1 MYKKITITL
10 ILAMILL
17 SGCSGEKKSSE
28 TGQAVVAIR
37 SQVVQQT
44 DFPVTIQIGGT
55 LRGDRQ
61 TAIPAKVQTTVVSIP
76 VSRGRVV
83 HKGELLVM
91 LDPGGVQSQYHQAE
105 AVFLN
110 AEKQFKQMQSLFES
124 GAVSESQ
131 RDGAET
137 EFKVAQANFNAARQ
151 AIEEDAPFDGVV
163 TDVYVRAGD
172 EVSPGTP
179 LVEVADVGALRLVLE
194 VPGSQIGLIKT
205 GQTVSIISSVDSS
218 IVMMGQ
224 VTGVADAAN
233 NITRSFEVECHF
245 AHPSQGFAPG
255 MYVIATVQIQVLP
268 MALVV
273 PSDALMYR
281 TGEAFI
287 YAVSADTVGLLPV
300 TVLATDK
307 DRAAV
312 SGGLQAGQRV
322 VVLGQKNLTPGTKVR
337 EAAL

>member
-1 MYKKITITL
+1 MYTRMTIAL
-10 ILAMILL
+10 VLAMVLL
-17 SGCSGEKKSSE
+17 SGCAGEKKAST
-28 TGQAVVAIR
+28 TGQTAVAIR
-37 SQVVQQT
+37 SQVVQQI

-76 VSRGRVV
+76 ISRGRVV

-91 LDPGGVQSQYHQAE
+91 LDPGGVQSQYRQAE

-137 EFKVAQANFNAARQ
+137 EFKVAQANFHAVRQ

-179 LVEVADVGALRLVLE
+179 LVEVADVNALRLVLE
-194 VPGSQIGLIKT
+194 VPGSQIGLVKA
-205 GQTVSIISSVDSS
+205 GQPVRIVSPVDSNS
-218 IVMMGQ
+218 AMTGQ
-224 VTGVADAAN
+224 VTGIADAAN
-233 NITRSFEVECHF
+233 KVTRSFEVECHF
-245 AHPSQGFAPG
+245 PRPSPGFAPG
-255 MYVIATVQIQVLP
+255 MYVMAKVQVQLLP

-281 TGEAFI
+281 SGEAFL
-287 YAVSADTVGLLPV
+287 YAIGADTVGLLPV
-300 TVLATDK
+300 TVVAADK
-307 DRAAV
+307 DKTAV
-312 SGGLQAGQRV
+312 SGSLRAGQRV
-322 VVLGQKNLTPGTKVR
+322 VVLGQKNLTSGTKVR
-337 EAAL
+337 EASL

>member
-1 MYKKITITL
+1 MYKRMTIIL
-10 ILAMILL
+10 ILAVILL
-17 SGCSGEKKSSE
+17 SGCSGEKKDLK
-28 TGQAVVAIR
+28 TAQAVVAIR
-37 SQVVQQT
+37 SQVVQQP
-44 DFPVTIQIGGT
+44 DFPVMIQIGGT

-61 TAIPAKVQTTVVSIP
+61 TAIPAKVQTTVVSVP
-76 VSRGRVV
+76 VSRGRAV

-110 AEKQFKQMQSLFES
+110 AEKQFRQMQSLFES

-137 EFKVAQANFNAARQ
+137 EYKVAQANFKAARQ

-179 LVEVADVGALRLVLE
+179 LVEVADVGTLRLVLE

-205 GQTVSIISSVDSS
+205 GQAVSVISPFDSNV
-218 IVMMGQ
+218 VMMGQ
-224 VTGVADAAN
+224 VTGIADAAN
-233 NITRSFEVECHF
+233 DATRSFEVECHF
-245 AHPSQGFAPG
+245 TRPPQGFAPG
-255 MYVIATVQIQVLP
+255 VYVTAKIQIQLLP

-273 PSDALMYR
+273 PSDAILYR

-287 YAVSADTVGLLPV
+287 YAINADTVGLLPV
-300 TVLATDK
+300 TVLAIDK
-307 DRAAV
+307 DRAAI
-312 SGGLQAGQRV
+312 SGGLQGGQRV
-322 VVLGQKNLTPGTKVR
+322 VVLGQKNLTSGTKVR
-337 EAAL
+337 EASL